1 MKTTA
6 VGSQSENWH
15 SETVESCMGRLET
28 GRYGLQ
34 TKDAIARLAQH
45 GPNRLEPPR
54 RRGPLMRFILQFHN
68 VLVYVL
74 MSAGAMTGLLGMWV
88 DTTVITGVVVINAI
102 VGFLQEGKA
111 ERALEAVAN
120 MLSPTAAVI
129 RNGQRDT
136 IGAEDLVPGDI
147 VLMESGDKVPADV
160 RLTQAT
166 RLQIDEAMLTGES
179 VPASKQD
186 DPVAE
191 DAVLGD
197 RKSMAYS
204 GTFVTG
210 GQAAGVVVA
219 TGRKT
224 ELGRINAMLTEV
236 QTLETP
242 LTRQLDQF
250 GRWLTVAILIVAVV
264 TFAFGGLTPDI
275 PGHSLVELFMATVG
289 LAVAAIPEGLPAIVT
304 ITLAIGVQRMARRN
318 AIIRRL
324 PAVETLGAITTI
336 CSDKTGTLTR
346 NEMMVQAVATGKGVI
361 NVTGTGYA
369 PQGQLQWADGKDADL
384 KDIAGIAKAG
394 LLCSDAEIRQAGN
407 VWRTEGDPT
416 EGALVTLAAR
426 AGLESDTTRSA
437 HPRLSVIPFDPAYR
451 YMATRHGDGEDVLVV
466 VKGAPEAILPRCTD
480 VRTGEN
486 VISLDTNHWQKE
498 VERLAAEGMRTLA
511 VATKSTPATDEV
523 LEHGDIAEGLT
534 LLGVV
539 GIIDPPREEAISA
552 VEDCHSAGIRV
563 KMITGDHALTA
574 RAIAAQIGIGN
585 GRDVLTGTELDAMD
599 DIALQKV
606 VGEVDVFARTS
617 PEQKLRLVT
626 ALQTRGELVAMTGDG
641 VNDAPALKRADVGTA
656 MGIKGTEVAKQSS
669 EMVLADD
676 NFASIARA
684 VKEGRTVY
692 QNLRKS
698 IQFILPTNG
707 AQAGVV
713 VAAILFGLTLPIT
726 PVQILWVNM
735 VTAVTLALT
744 LAFEPAERH
753 IMQRPPRNAS
763 SPILDGFLLW
773 RIALVS
779 SVLIL
784 GTVGVFLWEL
794 ARGEALEAS
803 RTAAVNALVMG
814 QIFYLL
820 SVRHDLSAAW
830 TRSALGGNPWV
841 YGAIAAVLM
850 LQLMFTYW
858 GPMTTLFG
866 TAPTDGLAWAWA
878 LMVGLLV
885 FCAVESEKAWRRR
898 GSEGRPKS
906 AAQLVRKTR

>member
-1 MKTTA
+1 MDSSDK
-6 VGSQSENWH
+6 QSEPENWH
-15 SETVESCMGRLET
+15 GDSAQACLERLDT
-28 GRYGLQ
+28 SKAGLDPDQ
-34 TKDAIARLAQH
+34 ATERLAQH
-45 GPNRLEPPR
+45 GPNRLDPPR
-54 RRGPLMRFILQFHN
+54 RRGPVMRFLLQFHN

-74 MSAGAMTGLLGMWV
+74 LSAALMTALLDMLV
-88 DTTVITGVVVINAI
+88 DTAVIIGVVIINAI

-120 MLSPTAAVI
+120 MLSPSAAVV
-129 RNGQRDT
+129 RNGQRET
-136 IGAEDLVPGDI
+136 IAAEDLVPGDI
-147 VLMESGDKVPADV
+147 VLMEAGDKVPADL
-160 RLTQAT
+160 RLIDAT

-179 VPASKQD
+179 VPASKS
-186 DPVAE
+186 V
-191 DAVLGD
+191 DAVAADALLGD
-197 RKSMAYS
+197 RKCMAYS

-210 GQAAGVVVA
+210 GQATGLVVA
-219 TGRKT
+219 TGMGT

-236 QTLETP
+236 QTLVTP

-250 GRWLTVAILIVAVV
+250 GRWLTVAILTVAAA
-264 TFAFGGLTPDI
+264 TFAFGAMTPDT

-304 ITLAIGVQRMARRN
+304 ITLAIGVQRMAKRN

-324 PAVETLGAITTI
+324 PAVETLGAISTI

-346 NEMMVQAVATGKGVI
+346 NEMMVQAVVTERGLTNVSGV
-361 NVTGTGYA
+361 GYA
-369 PQGQLQWADGKDADL
+369 PDGKLERADGSTA
-384 KDIAGIAKAG
+384 AKRDVEALARAA
-394 LLCSDAEIRQAGN
+394 LLCSDAEINEADGI
-407 VWRTEGDPT
+407 WRAEGDPT

-426 AGLESDTTRSA
+426 AGFNSTDIRSTY
-437 HPRLSVIPFDPAYR
+437 PRRGVIPFDPAYR
-451 YMATRHGDGEDVLVV
+451 YMATRHDNDDASFVV
-466 VKGAPEAILPRCTD
+466 VKGAPEVVIPRCASSRQGVSD
-480 VRTGEN
+480 VPIDAGRWN
-486 VISLDTNHWQKE
+486 QA
-498 VERLAAEGMRTLA
+498 VEHLAAEGMRTLA
-511 VATKSTPATDEV
+511 IATKQGPPVARELDHDDV
-523 LEHGDIAEGLT
+523 ADQLV
-534 LLGVV
+534 LLGIV
-539 GIIDPPREEAISA
+539 GIIDPPRDEAIEA
-552 VEDCHSAGIRV
+552 VEVCHSAGIRV

-585 GRDVLTGTELDAMD
+585 GRDVLTGADLDAMD
-599 DIALQKV
+599 DVALQAA
-606 VGEVDVFARTS
+606 VGDVDVFARTS

-626 ALQTRGELVAMTGDG
+626 ALQARGELVAMTGDG

-707 AQAGVV
+707 AQAGVI
-713 VAAILFGLTLPIT
+713 VAAILFGLMLPIT

-744 LAFEPAERH
+744 LAFEPPERQ
-753 IMQRPPRNAS
+753 IMRRPPRNAS
-763 SPILDGFLLW
+763 APILDGFLLW

-779 SVLIL
+779 SVLIV

-830 TRSALGGNPWV
+830 LKENLGGNRWV
-841 YGAIAAVLM
+841 YGSIGVVLV
-850 LQLMFTYW
+850 LQLTFTYW
-858 GPMTTLFG
+858 GPMNTLFG
-866 TAPTDGLAWAWA
+866 TAATDSLAWAWA
-878 LMVGLLV
+878 LMVGVLV
-885 FCAVESEKAWRRR
+885 FLAVESEKAWRRR
-898 GSEGRPKS
+898 DASRVAK
-906 AAQLVRKTR
+906 VRTGATSRH